1 MSIYS
6 VLIIK
11 RTEKHQ
17 VLFLEEWVV
26 VYQDPNPNPHVV
38 FKGNLVGHT

>member
-11 RTEKHQ
+11 RTEKNQ
-17 VLFLEEWVV
+17 VLFLEVWVV
-26 VYQDPNPNPHVV
+26 EDQDPIPNPHVV